1 MSSHFILYA
10 VVCIFT
16 RYKVENN
23 SKCNSACFDQT
34 VLKYYDEGPQKESL
48 QAGMEHK
55 PWFCKPAQIHVFVSS
70 LYLKQKNI

>member
-48 QAGMEHK
+48 
-55 PWFCKPAQIHVFVSS
+55 
-70 LYLKQKNI
+70 